1 MKSTM
6 RIKLKPKDI
15 DHDRYI
21 GVGRIIEIFD
31 DIAEELLIRNEGH
44 NGRLKE
50 YKELEYIKPL
60 ICGDYVEV
68 VGEVISFND
77 TILKIK
83 FEVFKVLDG
92 ELEEYLLVPELACK
106 AIAIYEVVINN

>member
-21 GVGRIIEIFD
+21 GVCRIIEIFD

-50 YKELEYIKPL
+50 YKELTEFEERIPKTSTLNLVIRRRTVSKDNKNVDDYFSL
-60 ICGDYVEV
+60 IRENYDSRKSELFIPKTEEV
-68 VGEVISFND
+68 LS
-77 TILKIK
+77 K
-83 FEVFKVLDG
+83 
-92 ELEEYLLVPELACK
+92 LLV
-106 AIAIYEVVINN
+106 